1 MSLVFMKKLKSIF
14 RINSKKFKRIIF
26 FWLIVVWLILL
37 FSPNVTYAS
46 SLFSSFEDQLFTQ
59 NISGLIKMI
68 SHVVY
73 VFIRPCLVIAG
84 TALDNSLVFGKF
96 LHLDAALWNIWNIMK
111 NFANFTLWFVFI
123 FTIVVN
129 LFKWALEKADPMKN
143 AKDTVTATLVAW
155 VLIQMS
161 WFLVAVLIDLSTI
174 LIVSIWG
181 LPLSMIQSYNKDVA
195 EVPVMKMNVE
205 ITNDESYYY
214 YSYWWHNFAP
224 CLLINK
230 EWDVDENIIVPNL
243 DWEYIAWRKRLYLSS
258 WVKFDEWYCTLN
270 WYLYHYEE
278 STGFFANEGTW
289 HYEETWNT
297 LEEINTNYYNNLK
310 QYLDYVAQN
319 TGLVEEEKNS
329 CFLISAY
336 GTDYDGEC
344 NQVCSWYWDVP
355 YSDDIF
361 TKTTDKFTLQE
372 LMEKSK
378 WWVWPFV
385 TMYSSILNYQ
395 DLVMNPG
402 SGSVMWNLF
411 GFIINTF
418 FALVLFIP
426 ILILAVL
433 LIIRIW
439 YLWVVVA
446 ISPILVLVHTFTKLG
461 GDWPFKSLSGKD
473 WFKKLFA
480 KFGVKEIMTQIFSP
494 VIVVFAVSLCI
505 IFLSTIYKTKP
516 EKDQAS
522 STLSAFWIECVE
534 VKDDDAEGD
543 WNSNSCEN
551 ADNAK
556 QNKKCDYSILWL
568 VTIRLNAQ
576 NYNHWKDM
584 FVWVLMELLATWIVW
599 FFMKFA
605 IWMMWEK
612 WKKLMD
618 SAQEF
623 VASMPVVPLP
633 GGHGYVWLN
642 KIWQIWPTKLLDSVS
657 SEMSNKSDEILK
669 KRFPWAYGIDK
680 KDSNSESEPVS
691 SEAVKKVHTY
701 IEEHKDVTFATLP
714 TEHKETL
721 AKLYWQEVLTENNY
735 NTFVEYHKDADVI
748 NTGASVN
755 TSPTTAK
762 TNADALMFS
771 KAQMDRAIRS
781 DPNWKAWARWMV
793 AWSVQT
799 SDWVFMVDYLGGT
812 AVPWNQQYEIV
823 TRELYEERH
832 FPAATLENGMQS
844 ITKNDYEKYNDDQKK
859 ALDEHFK
866 QIEEELNELERIKK
880 KRENGT
886 ALEWNEE
893 LVESSIS
900 KNLHISSDDL
910 KKLKESLWIS

>member
-1 MSLVFMKKLKSIF
+1 MKNLKLIF
-14 RINSKKFKRIIF
+14 RINPKKFKRIMF

-111 NFANFTLWFVFI
+111 NFANFTLWFLFI

-129 LFKWALEKADPMKN
+129 LFKWALAKADPMKN

-161 WFLVAVLIDLSTI
+161 WFLVSVLLDLSTI

-243 DWEYIAWRKRLYLSS
+243 DWEHIAWRERLYLSD
-258 WVKFDEWYCTLN
+258 WVRFESGYCTLN

-278 STGFFANEGTW
+278 STWWFFANEGTW
-289 HYEETWNT
+289 HYQETWNT

-310 QYLDYVAQN
+310 QYLGYVAEN
-319 TGLVEEEKNS
+319 TGLVENEKNS
-329 CFLISAY
+329 CFLINAY
-336 GTDYDGEC
+336 GVDYDGEC

-361 TKTTDKFTLQE
+361 TNTTDKFTLQE

-395 DLVMNPG
+395 ELVMNPG
-402 SGSVMWNLF
+402 SGSIMWTLF

-446 ISPILVLVHTFTKLG
+446 ISPILVLVHTFAKLG
-461 GDWPFKSLSGKD
+461 GEWPLKKVAGNDLFK
-473 WFKKLFA
+473 

-551 ADNAK
+551 ADNTK

-576 NYNHWKDM
+576 NYNHGKDM
-584 FVWVLMELLATWIVW
+584 FVWVLLELLATWIVW

-618 SAQEF
+618 SAQTF
-623 VASMPVVPLP
+623 ITSIPVVPLP

-642 KIWQIWPTKLLDSVS
+642 KIWEIWPTKLLNNVS
-657 SEMSNKSDEILK
+657 SEMSNESDRILK
-669 KRFPWAYGIDK
+669 ERFPWAYGIDK

-735 NTFVEYHKDADVI
+735 KTFVEYHKDADVI

-762 TNADALMFS
+762 TNADAVMYNS
-771 KAQMDRAIRS
+771 DQMDRAVRS
-781 DPNWKAWARWMV
+781 DLNWKARARSMV
-793 AWSVQT
+793 GWSVELL
-799 SDWVFMVDYLGGT
+799 DWVFMVDYVAGT
-812 AVPWNQQYEIV
+812 QRSANPQYRIV
-823 TRELYEERH
+823 TRDVYERDHFGNPVQSLSVNDYNTMEEDKQEALKKHFAELQEEIEQLE
-832 FPAATLENGMQS
+832 AINQKINNNQALSDTEEKQQKSLEAANAGIATL
-844 ITKNDYEKYNDDQKK
+844 TKDMIDQKMK
-859 ALDEHFK
+859 
-866 QIEEELNELERIKK
+866 ELGIQ
-880 KRENGT
+880 
-886 ALEWNEE
+886 
-893 LVESSIS
+893 
-900 KNLHISSDDL
+900 
-910 KKLKESLWIS
+910 

>member
-1 MSLVFMKKLKSIF
+1 MSLVFMKNLKSIF

-230 EWDVDENIIVPNL
+230 EWDVDENIKIPYL
-243 DWEYIAWRKRLYLSS
+243 DWEYIAWREKLYLSD
-258 WVKFDEWYCTLN
+258 WVRFESGYCTLN

-278 STGFFANEGTW
+278 STWWFFANEGTW

-297 LEEINTNYYNNLK
+297 LSEINTNYYNNLK

-494 VIVVFAVSLCI
+494 VIVVFAVSICI
-505 IFLSTIYKTKP
+505 VFLSTIYKTKP

-522 STLSAFWIECVE
+522 SILSAFWVECVE
-534 VKDDDAEGD
+534 VKDDDAGSD
-543 WNSNSCEN
+543 WNNNSCQN

-680 KDSNSESEPVS
+680 DQVSKSTETEVNTILNEVRAGKKYENLTKEQQTLINNYYWWNAEVAENIVNNIYNYNIESNAES
-691 SEAVKKVHTY
+691 VKKIQEQAQHIQKQSSDALKLTDTELNMAVQNEDAWKTWASWMIWWAVHTLNWVF
-701 IEEHKDVTFATLP
+701 IVDVMM
-714 TEHKETL
+714 
-721 AKLYWQEVLTENNY
+721 WTENNPVY
-735 NTFVEYHKDADVI
+735 TIVDRDTYERNHFGNNTVANVKEEDYDKYRDEVKTYLDNIEKEIKDLKEKSQEQWSD
-748 NTGASVN
+748 
-755 TSPTTAK
+755 PLLK
-762 TNADALMFS
+762 TRLSDLEWMFS
-771 KAQMDRAIRS
+771 WDNAIQNLR
-781 DPNWKAWARWMV
+781 
-793 AWSVQT
+793 
-799 SDWVFMVDYLGGT
+799 
-812 AVPWNQQYEIV
+812 
-823 TRELYEERH
+823 
-832 FPAATLENGMQS
+832 
-844 ITKNDYEKYNDDQKK
+844 QK
-859 ALDEHFK
+859 F
-866 QIEEELNELERIKK
+866 
-880 KRENGT
+880 G
-886 ALEWNEE
+886 
-893 LVESSIS
+893 IS
-900 KNLHISSDDL
+900 TNTP
-910 KKLKESLWIS
+910 EQWQE